1 MQETPLS
8 EQHRALSPP
17 PRPPF
22 FLCALT
28 REVGVTLITCSQPL
42 TSITLTVGLRNMSFS
57 IKRLFSG
64 SFSTDPT
71 DDHSV
76 SRADGAAEN
85 DSFGTQEALSFDTA
99 TPHATAA
106 LASIK
111 PLDLRALGSAT
122 TTDSEPPLHRSPPSS
137 GPNGDSED
145 DAGNAAELQAKLREA
160 RQQVAD
166 LQILRE
172 ETAAKLA
179 AAEARSREAEAAFE
193 RMSSGLLLSPSRAI
207 QDVAAKHC
215 SPPPLYPF
223 ASINDRSCRGF
234 GGTVAR
240 SGGRLHRGGAG
251 GIVACSMHCSDDNHT
266 FVGRRMG
273 MDVVLWSMT
282 CCYCTGEGRFVLTA
296 VFQALC
302 VANKVQ
308 QDRLWRSR
316 KAHADKGRQLEHAGS
331 L

>member
-1 MQETPLS
+1 
-8 EQHRALSPP
+8 
-17 PRPPF
+17 
-22 FLCALT
+22 
-28 REVGVTLITCSQPL
+28 
-42 TSITLTVGLRNMSFS
+42 MSFS

-193 RMSSGLLLSPSRAI
+193 RMSSGALSPRSLLLVSPRTGSSEGLPEGDSAI
-207 QDVAAKHC
+207 SPRVSSETWDGETDVLRHKLQTA
-215 SPPPLYPF
+215 
-223 ASINDRSCRGF
+223 
-234 GGTVAR
+234 T
-240 SGGRLHRGGAG
+240 RLCKGLK
-251 GIVACSMHCSDDNHT
+251 VK
-266 FVGRRMG
+266 
-273 MDVVLWSMT
+273 
-282 CCYCTGEGRFVLTA
+282 TA
-296 VFQALC
+296 LLEEQVESLKALQEQSY
-302 VANKVQ
+302 ALETDMK
-308 QDRLWRSR
+308 
-316 KAHADKGRQLEHAGS
+316 RQLEAARQELQTEREQWAQDRAKLLETVEQLRGESAEASCSIWS
-331 L
+331 LFTPRTPGKQECF